1 MNTILS
7 ADPQTDAGLIITRTI
22 AAPRAAV
29 FAAWTNQDY
38 LAKWWGPECFTNPV
52 CRFEPTKCGEIYIEM
67 CGPDD
72 TIYPMRGEA
81 LEITAPSR
89 IIFAASALDVDHRPM
104 FTTVTTVT
112 LEEINGQTELRVQAK
127 VDAIYSAA
135 ATHCIEG
142 MPAGWSQSLDRLAA
156 LLTGAAS

>member
-7 ADPQTDAGLIITRTI
+7 ADPQTDAGLVITRTI

-52 CRFEPTKCGEIYIEM
+52 CRFEPTSCGEIYIEM
-67 CGPDD
+67 CAPDG
-72 TIYPMRGEA
+72 TIYPMRGEV
-81 LEITAPSR
+81 LEIKAPSR
-89 IIFAASALDVDHRPM
+89 IIFAASALDAERRPM
-104 FTTVTTVT
+104 FTTITTVT
-112 LEEINGQTELRVQAK
+112 LEEMHGRTGLRVQAK
-127 VDAIYSAA
+127 VDAIYSSD

-142 MPAGWSQSLDRLAA
+142 MPAGWSQSLDRLTA
-156 LLTGAAS
+156 LVTGTA